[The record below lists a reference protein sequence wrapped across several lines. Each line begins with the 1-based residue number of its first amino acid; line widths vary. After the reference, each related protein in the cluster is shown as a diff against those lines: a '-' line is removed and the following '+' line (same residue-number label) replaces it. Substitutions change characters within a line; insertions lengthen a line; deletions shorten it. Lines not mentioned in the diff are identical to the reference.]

1 MATRLLTGT
10 ASGALAY
17 TITGIFFAYLY
28 FSIPKTVMTV
38 YGSVVEFDIRL
49 EEAARTVG
57 ANEQQAILQVV
68 IPTLAPAILSAASI
82 SFCTS
87 MSAFGTAFTL
97 ANQFE
102 IIPILM
108 YTEYTNNFN
117 ITIASAM
124 AIFIGAVC
132 VILNMFARTLLEKG

>member
-1 MATRLLTGT
+1 
-10 ASGALAY
+10 
-17 TITGIFFAYLY
+17 
-28 FSIPKTVMTV
+28 
-38 YGSVVEFDIRL
+38 
-49 EEAARTVG
+49 
-57 ANEQQAILQVV
+57 
-68 IPTLAPAILSAASI
+68 
-82 SFCTS
+82 